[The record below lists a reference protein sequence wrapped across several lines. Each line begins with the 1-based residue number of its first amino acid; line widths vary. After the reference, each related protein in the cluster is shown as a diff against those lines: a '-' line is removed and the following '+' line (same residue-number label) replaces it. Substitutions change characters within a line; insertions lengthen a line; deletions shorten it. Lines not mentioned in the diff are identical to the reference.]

1 MNEKKLYSQAEK
13 AKKYIYIYIYI
24 YIYKT
29 LSTGKTLSHSLSRD
43 VIRALRVGS
52 TEIILIGNSSH

>member
-1 MNEKKLYSQAEK
+1 MNEKKLYSKAEK
-13 AKKYIYIYIYI
+13 AKYIYIYIYI

>member
-1 MNEKKLYSQAEK
+1 MNEKKLYSKAEK
-13 AKKYIYIYIYI
+13 AKYIYI

>member
-1 MNEKKLYSQAEK
+1 MNEKKLYSKAEK
-13 AKKYIYIYIYI
+13 AKKYIYIYI

>member
-1 MNEKKLYSQAEK
+1 MNEKKLYSKAEK
-13 AKKYIYIYIYI
+13 AKK

-29 LSTGKTLSHSLSRD
+29 LSTGKTLYHSLSRD

>member
-1 MNEKKLYSQAEK
+1 MNEKKLYSKAEK

-24 YIYKT
+24 YIT
-29 LSTGKTLSHSLSRD
+29 LSTGKTLSRSLSRD

>member
-1 MNEKKLYSQAEK
+1 MNEKKLYSKAEK
-13 AKKYIYIYIYI
+13 AKIYI